1 MLNSNR
7 LESQSSALDELLAR
21 YALGNLDPA
30 LHALVAA
37 HLQLK
42 PENRLFVASLEEIEG
57 RAIEQTTGVAFTSR
71 DRALERIFAIPES
84 PRSSSDPRLA
94 PSGLPRALSR
104 YLGMELNSVPW
115 RNRLPGVKEYVVED
129 IDGRSSSLLLI
140 SAGRSIPSHTHEG
153 TETTLVLEGAFS
165 DISGQYSRGDIAFA
179 DAEIDH
185 KPIVNRSA
193 DCLCFAVT
201 EGQLHLTG
209 PFGRLVDRFFGPG
222 RSN

>member
-7 LESQSSALDELLAR
+7 LESQSDALNELLAR
-21 YALGNLDPA
+21 YALGSLDPA
-30 LHALVAA
+30 LHTLVAT

-42 PENRLFVASLEEIEG
+42 PENRRFVASLEEIEG
-57 RAIEQTTGVAFTSR
+57 RALEQSPVEAFSAR

-84 PRSSSDPRLA
+84 PRKPVAHLA
-94 PSGLPRALSR
+94 PSALPPALSR
-104 YLGMELNSVPW
+104 YIGMEFNSVPW
-115 RNRLPGVKEYVVED
+115 RNRLPGVKEFVVED

-140 SAGRSIPSHTHEG
+140 SAGRAIPSHTHEG

-165 DISGQYSRGDIAFA
+165 DISGHYARGDIAFA

-185 KPIVNRSA
+185 KPIVDRSA

-201 EGQLHLTG
+201 EGHLHLTG

-222 RSN
+222 RTN